1 MLLLSFHYYY
11 YCRCLSLVIAKTH
24 VLSSGPQHS
33 LNLYYIGLRVV
44 VTIIN
49 PIIFI
54 LFALIAAVIILC
66 FNGRVSN
73 LQKYTLF

>member
-1 MLLLSFHYYY
+1 MLLLSFYYYY

-24 VLSSGPQHS
+24 VISSGPQHS

-54 LFALIAAVIILC
+54 LFGQAAVIILR